1 MRNQIIILLTF
12 LFLIGNV
19 SGQEQVLRTQTT
31 VVLAPTLVKDSK
43 GKLIYGLHA
52 DDFTIEDDGVAQNVQ
67 LDEVL
72 DTQPVSLV
80 IALQC
85 GGAAFNEFNRMRGL
99 SSMISP
105 LLDQGK
111 TEVAIVKFDSHVTL
125 ARDFTGDENLVRGEL
140 RKLRPG
146 DGGAAILDAVN
157 YSVSLLNKIPEDRLR
172 MLLLISETRD
182 HGSAV
187 PLANVATAMASSNI
201 VMYALAFSPALSE
214 VLDDVRGNN
223 QAKSNNLD
231 LLAPILMA
239 TQGMRKNIP
248 KAIATMTGGQYEL
261 FKSDKGFDLRMNNFD
276 NDLYNRYLLS
286 FQPTDP
292 HPGLHQVR
300 VRLSNPRKKVA
311 VIARNSYW
319 ATPPLRSH
327 DYREIVH

>member
-1 MRNQIIILLTF
+1 MRNRLIILLSL
-12 LFLIGNV
+12 LFLIGSV
-19 SGQEQVLRTQTT
+19 SGQEKVLRTQTT

-43 GKLIYGLHA
+43 GKLIYGLRA
-52 DDFTIEDDGVAQNVQ
+52 DDFTIEDDGIVQSVQ
-67 LDEVL
+67 LDQVL

-85 GGAAFNEFNRMRGL
+85 GGAAFNEFERMRGL
-99 SSMISP
+99 SAMINP
-105 LLDQGK
+105 LLEQGK
-111 TEVAIVKFDSHVTL
+111 TEVAIVKFDSHVNLT
-125 ARDFTGDENLVRGEL
+125 RDFTRDENLVRGEL

-157 YSVSLLNKIPEDRLR
+157 YSVSLLNKTPEDRLR

-201 VMYALAFSPALSE
+201 VMYALAFSPALSQ

-223 QAKSNNLD
+223 TANSNNMD

-261 FKSDKGFDLRMNNFD
+261 FKSAKGFELRMSQFD
-276 NDLYNRYLLS
+276 NELYNRYLLS
-286 FQPTDP
+286 FQPSDP
-292 HPGLHQVR
+292 HPGLHKVE
-300 VRLSNPRKKVA
+300 VKLNNPKKHTA
-311 VIARNSYW
+311 IIARTSYW
-319 ATPPLRSH
+319 AAPL
-327 DYREIVH
+327 